1 MSWEALGAIGEVVG
15 AIAVV
20 LTLAYLAIQVRQN
33 SNALDQQNKV
43 EKAKTVQDRVELV
56 MRYMQLQIT
65 SSENLK
71 VMCEVLHD
79 PDWFDRDEH
88 DPLEFMRVQNIPTAY
103 RMYLENCFLQY
114 EEGFLDDDL
123 YYNAILPGIVTY
135 GPIFEKSG
143 MPMTNAFRSEIN
155 RILSNDYTGL
165 KNLEP
170 AIAN

>member
-1 MSWEALGAIGEVVG
+1 MNWEAMGAIGEVVG

-71 VMCEVLHD
+71 VMYEVLHD

-88 DPLEFMRVQNIPTAY
+88 DPADFMRAQNILTAY
-103 RMYLENCFLQY
+103 RMYLENCFFQY
-114 EEGFLDDDL
+114 KEGFLNDDL
-123 YYNAILPGIVTY
+123 CYNAILLGIV
-135 GPIFEKSG
+135 
-143 MPMTNAFRSEIN
+143 N
-155 RILSNDYTGL
+155 
-165 KNLEP
+165 
-170 AIAN
+170 

>member
-1 MSWEALGAIGEVVG
+1 MNWEAMGAIGEVVG

-71 VMCEVLHD
+71 VMYEVLHD
-79 PDWFDRDEH
+79 PHRFDRDEH
-88 DPLEFMRVQNIPTAY
+88 DPVDFMRAQNIPAAY

-114 EEGFLDDDL
+114 EEGFLNDDL
-123 YYNAILPGIVTY
+123 CYNAILLGIVT
-135 GPIFEKSG
+135 
-143 MPMTNAFRSEIN
+143 
-155 RILSNDYTGL
+155 
-165 KNLEP
+165 
-170 AIAN
+170 

>member
-1 MSWEALGAIGEVVG
+1 MNWEALGAIGEVVG

-43 EKAKTVQDRVELV
+43 EKAKTVQDRVEPV

-71 VMCEVLHD
+71 VMYEVLHN

-88 DPLEFMRVQNIPTAY
+88 DPLDFMRAQNIPVAY
-103 RMYLENCFLQY
+103 RMYLENCFFQY
-114 EEGFLDDDL
+114 EEGFLNDDL
-123 YYNAILPGIVTY
+123 CYNAILVGIVT
-135 GPIFEKSG
+135 
-143 MPMTNAFRSEIN
+143 
-155 RILSNDYTGL
+155 
-165 KNLEP
+165 
-170 AIAN
+170 

>member
-1 MSWEALGAIGEVVG
+1 MNWEALGAIGEVVG

-43 EKAKTVQDRVELV
+43 EKAKTVQDKVEPV

-71 VMCEVLHD
+71 VMYEVLDD

-88 DPLEFMRVQNIPTAY
+88 DPLNFM
-103 RMYLENCFLQY
+103 
-114 EEGFLDDDL
+114 
-123 YYNAILPGIVTY
+123 
-135 GPIFEKSG
+135 
-143 MPMTNAFRSEIN
+143 
-155 RILSNDYTGL
+155 
-165 KNLEP
+165 
-170 AIAN
+170 